1 MGGLIGGLGTYIGMP
16 NIPDAEAVTRTAR
29 FDQELAQLSEVL
41 PRHVDES
48 IAREAIKVLKADLE
62 ATHSMVFSL
71 TKCVPKKYWT
81 AFIDGATAALLSP
94 KGATPIWAGMC
105 AVADY
110 RSRESRKREDDR
122 ES

>member
-1 MGGLIGGLGTYIGMP
+1 MP

-29 FDQELAQLSEVL
+29 FDQELAHLSEVL

-48 IAREAIKVLKADLE
+48 IAKEAIQVLKADLD
-62 ATHSMVFSL
+62 ATHSMVWSL
-71 TKCVPKKYWT
+71 TKCVPKKYWSV
-81 AFIDGATAALLSP
+81 FIHGSTAALLSP
-94 KGATPIWAGMC
+94 KNITPIWAGMC

-110 RSRESRKREDDR
+110 RSRESSSRGDDR